1 MTKQKWIVHENLI
14 ASKLQSRLDTHYYG
28 DCEHLEIQMTTDMI
42 LSEARLGSVSA
53 LLSMPVAFTPNR
65 FGSEFQYEREERT
78 RMTAFFNCH
87 MMIFVMWGI

>member
-42 LSEARLGSVSA
+42 LSKARLGSVSA
-53 LLSMPVAFTPNR
+53 LHILRLVTEYWNLLS
-65 FGSEFQYEREERT
+65 E
-78 RMTAFFNCH
+78 
-87 MMIFVMWGI
+87 